1 MEATKETKK
10 KAVNSRNKGVAFERQ
25 IANEIKAATGLTC
38 KRLIEQYRKGCLP
51 GDLEGPAVEGYA
63 IECKRYSKVQPALL
77 SKWRAQALAQAAGP
91 HEPVL
96 IYKADRQSVVVNRWT
111 DKTDP
116 ASVWEQPLLDFLA
129 ELRENAIHRQ
139 RG

>member
-10 KAVNSRNKGVAFERQ
+10 KAVNGRNKGAAFERQ
-25 IANEIKAATGLTC
+25 IANEIKAVTGLEC
-38 KRLIEQYRKGCLP
+38 RRLIEQYRKGGLP
-51 GDLEGPAVEGYA
+51 GDLEGSAVEGYA
-63 IECKRYSKVQPALL
+63 VECKRYSKVQPALL
-77 SKWRAQALAQAAGP
+77 AKWRAQCLSQAAGP

-116 ASVWEQPLLDFLA
+116 SSVWEQPMVDFLA
-129 ELRENAIHRQ
+129 ELRQNTLRRQ
-139 RG
+139 R

>member
-10 KAVNSRNKGVAFERQ
+10 KAINGRNKGAAFERQ
-25 IANEIKAATGLTC
+25 IANEIKAATGLEC
-38 KRLIEQYRKGCLP
+38 KRLIEQYRKNGLP

-77 SKWRAQALAQAAGP
+77 AKWRAQALAQAAGP

-116 ASVWEQPLLDFLA
+116 SSVWEQPMVDLLA
-129 ELRENAIHRQ
+129 ELRQNALHRQ
-139 RG
+139 R

>member
-1 MEATKETKK
+1 MEATKKPKK
-10 KAVNSRNKGVAFERQ
+10 KSVNGRNKGVAFERQ
-25 IANEIKAATGLTC
+25 IANEIKAATGLEC
-38 KRLIEQYRKGCLP
+38 KRLIEQYRKDCLP

-63 IECKRYSKVQPALL
+63 VECKRYSRVQPALL
-77 SKWRAQALAQAAGP
+77 TKWRAQCLSQAAGP

-96 IYKADRQSVVVNRWT
+96 IYKADRQSVAVNRWT

-116 ASVWEQPLLDFLA
+116 TSVWEQPLVDFLA

-139 RG
+139 R

>member
-10 KAVNSRNKGVAFERQ
+10 KAVNGRNKGAAFERQ
-25 IANEIKAATGLTC
+25 IANEIKAATGLEC

-51 GDLEGPAVEGYA
+51 GDLEGEAVAGYA
-63 IECKRYSKVQPALL
+63 VECKRYSRIQPALL
-77 SKWRAQALAQAAGP
+77 AKWRAQALAQATGP

-116 ASVWEQPLLDFLA
+116 SSVWEQPMVDFLA
-129 ELRENAIHRQ
+129 ELRENSIHRH
-139 RG
+139 G

>member
-10 KAVNSRNKGVAFERQ
+10 TAVNGRNKGVAFERQ
-25 IANEIKAATGLTC
+25 IANEIKAATGLGC
-38 KRLIEQYRKGCLP
+38 KRLIEQYRKGGLP

-63 IECKRYSKVQPALL
+63 IECKRYTRIQPARL
-77 SKWRAQALAQAAGP
+77 SKWRAQALAQATGP

-116 ASVWEQPLLDFLA
+116 SSVWEQPMVDFLA
-129 ELRENAIHRQ
+129 ELRENAFYRQ
-139 RG
+139 R

>member
-1 MEATKETKK
+1 MEATKEPKK
-10 KAVNSRNKGVAFERQ
+10 KAVNGRNKGAAFERQ
-25 IANEIKAATGLTC
+25 IANEIKAATGLEC

-51 GDLEGPAVEGYA
+51 GDLEGPAVVGYA

-77 SKWRAQALAQAAGP
+77 AKWRSQALAQATGP

-96 IYKADRQSVVVNRWT
+96 VYKADRQSVVVNRWT

-116 ASVWEQPLLDFLA
+116 SSVWEQPMVDFLA
-129 ELRENAIHRQ
+129 ELRENALHRQ
-139 RG
+139 R

>member
-1 MEATKETKK
+1 MEAAKETKK
-10 KAVNSRNKGVAFERQ
+10 KAVNGRNKGAAFERQ
-25 IANEIKAATGLTC
+25 IANEIKAATGLEC
-38 KRLIEQYRKGCLP
+38 KRLIEQYRKGGLP

-63 IECKRYSKVQPALL
+63 VECKRYSKVQPALL
-77 SKWRAQALAQAAGP
+77 AKWRAQALAQAAGP

-116 ASVWEQPLLDFLA
+116 SSVWEQPIVDFLA
-129 ELRENAIHRQ
+129 ELRENALHRQ
-139 RG
+139 H

>member
-10 KAVNSRNKGVAFERQ
+10 KAVNGRNKGAAFERQ
-25 IANEIKAATGLTC
+25 IANEIKAATGLEC
-38 KRLIEQYRKGCLP
+38 KRLIEQYRKGGLP
-51 GDLEGPAVEGYA
+51 GDLEGPAVAGYA
-63 IECKRYSKVQPALL
+63 IECKRYSKIQPALL
-77 SKWRAQALAQAAGP
+77 AKWRAQALTQAAGP

-116 ASVWEQPLLDFLA
+116 NSVWEQPMVDFLA
-129 ELRENAIHRQ
+129 ELRQNALHRQ
-139 RG
+139 R